1 MADKSSSDHPGNI
14 PKKPPKRPT
23 RDYSTLPQRP
33 ITLKQASKKKSVK
46 KKRKVSAESK
56 PATAPVKKA
65 VSKKAMPKVKKKP
78 SGQWLLKG
86 ISESTRQYA
95 QEEAER
101 QGLTL
106 EAWIE
111 QLILSQLQ
119 PDSSEQ
125 DDESNEVYIEGD
137 LEQIAESLF
146 AIEQRLDRMEEQR
159 GFWRRFW
166 EQVINQAK
174 S

>member
-1 MADKSSSDHPGNI
+1 MADKPSSDQSNAI

-33 ITLKQASKKKSVK
+33 ITLKQKSKKKPEK
-46 KKRKVSAESK
+46 KTPRHSAKAKPTAAPRKK
-56 PATAPVKKA
+56 TALPR
-65 VSKKAMPKVKKKP
+65 VKKKP
-78 SGQWLLKG
+78 SSEWLLKG
-86 ISESTRQYA
+86 IAESTRQYA
-95 QEEAER
+95 REEADR
-101 QGLTL
+101 QGLSL

-111 QLILSQLQ
+111 QLILSQRQ
-119 PDSSEQ
+119 PVSGEQ
-125 DDESNEVYIEGD
+125 DDESNEEYMEGD

-166 EQVINQAK
+166 EQVMNQAK